1 MLRMG
6 VTGGLGSGKSAMS
19 DFFREKGAV
28 VFDADIEAKFIL
40 LRTAEVQQAL
50 IDSFGET
57 ILNEIGELDFKRLAD
72 FAFAKPER
80 QQRLNEIVHPEVM
93 MVAEQRM
100 IQASRK
106 GVDLFI
112 FDAALLFESGLE
124 GYLDI
129 TVTVIADEELRV
141 QRALARGHLT
151 EEDIRRRIKLQLPDE
166 EKAKRA
172 DFVIANNGTE
182 EEFHQKL
189 EDLYLHLTAELPS

>member
-19 DFFREKGAV
+19 NFFREKGAV
-28 VFDADIEAKFIL
+28 VFDADTEAKFIL
-40 LRTAEVQQAL
+40 LRTAEVQKAL

-57 ILNEIGELDFKRLAD
+57 ILNEVGELDFKRLAD

-100 IQASRK
+100 IQASQK

-151 EEDIRRRIKLQLPDE
+151 EEDIRRRINLQLPDE

-182 EEFHQKL
+182 EEFRQKL